1 MPQPGSDLS
10 RTARFSLDDVR
21 AAAGAAGLG
30 KEGAER
36 LVETL
41 ASRGTAVP
49 LSVRFDL
56 IHVLWYA
63 GALIVIG
70 AMGLF
75 TTLAFSAMGGTAL
88 TVTALVYGAGFAAAG
103 RHLWYRR
110 GLRTPGGL
118 LVAVAV
124 AMAPL
129 AVFGVQDALGAWGP
143 PGDPGQYRDFFV
155 WINGSWVFMEL
166 AGILAG
172 LAALRVFPFPF
183 ILAIVAGALWF
194 LSMDLTPWIVGSEDL
209 SWGARRHVSIWFGL
223 AVLVVAWLVDLKRN
237 RRTDFAFWLHLA
249 GLAAFWGGLSLADSS
264 GEIGKTIYALTNVLL
279 IALSVYL
286 MRRAYAVFGA
296 FGISI
301 YLGHLASVVFKDSL
315 LFPFA
320 LSLIGVM
327 IIGVGL
333 IGHRHHCAISAWMSA
348 HLPGMLQ
355 QLRPPHASLPMEQP

>member
-1 MPQPGSDLS
+1 MPQPGSNLS
-10 RTARFSLDDVR
+10 RTARFSLDDLR
-21 AAAGAAGLG
+21 AAAEAAGLDEEETG
-30 KEGAER
+30 R
-36 LVETL
+36 LVATL
-41 ASRGTAVP
+41 ASRGTAASVP
-49 LSVRFDL
+49 VRFDL
-56 IHVLWYA
+56 VHVLWYA

-75 TTLAFSAMGGTAL
+75 STLAFSAMGGLAL
-88 TVTALVYGAGFAAAG
+88 TATALVYGAGFAAAG
-103 RHLWYRR
+103 HHLWDRR

-129 AVFGVQDALGAWGP
+129 AVFGIQDALGAWGRQ
-143 PGDPGQYRDFFV
+143 GDPGQYRDFFV
-155 WINGSWVFMEL
+155 WIRGSWVFMEL
-166 AGILAG
+166 AAILAG
-172 LAALRVFPFPF
+172 LAALRFFPFPF
-183 ILAIVAGALWF
+183 IVAIVAGALWF
-194 LSMDLTPWIVGSEDL
+194 LSMDLTPWIVGSGEF
-209 SWGARRHVSIWFGL
+209 SWTARRHVSIWFGL
-223 AVLVVAWLVDLKRN
+223 AVLVAAWLDDLKRN
-237 RRTDFAFWLHLA
+237 RQTDFAFWLHLA
-249 GLAAFWGGLSLADSS
+249 GLAAFWGGLSLTDSS
-264 GEIGKTIYALTNVLL
+264 GEIGKAIYALTNVLL

-333 IGHRHHCAISAWMSA
+333 ILHRHHRAISAWMSA